1 MEKLNKFF
9 RCSQSAGYNTA
20 TAAATAAAARQ
31 FQAQRQRSLNSP
43 GAANVRQNSFT
54 GAETGFPGPG
64 SPSTQSTYGPAG
76 GLFNNTQL
84 RLQRQTSIP
93 QANQHLPGLFYP

>member
-1 MEKLNKFF
+1 MNFV
-9 RCSQSAGYNTA
+9 SQSGGYN
-20 TAAATAAAARQ
+20 TAAAARQ

-54 GAETGFPGPG
+54 GADSVFSGPG
-64 SPSTQSTYGPAG
+64 SPSTQSTYGPG
-76 GLFNNTQL
+76 GVLFNNPQM

-93 QANQHLPGLFYP
+93 QTNQHLPGLFCAHFSNPFS

>member
-1 MEKLNKFF
+1 MKFVL
-9 RCSQSAGYNTA
+9 QSGGYN
-20 TAAATAAAARQ
+20 TAAAARQ

-54 GAETGFPGPG
+54 GADSGFAGPG
-64 SPSTQSTYGPAG
+64 SPNTQPSYGPG
-76 GLFNNTQL
+76 GSIFNNPQM

-93 QANQHLPGLFYP
+93 QTNQHLPGLFYAQLVNPLHFS